1 MILLHEF
8 SIHINTLQS
17 QANNIEYRNI
27 NQRNVHVFLNLFSI
41 TNKKLLGNLVKL
53 ESSVKFNVEILAFW
67 SITF

>member
-27 NQRNVHVFLNLFSI
+27 NHRNVHVFLNLFSI
-41 TNKKLLGNLVKL
+41 TNKTLLGNLVKL
-53 ESSVKFNVEILAFW
+53 E
-67 SITF
+67 